1 MSQFCP
7 EWIFAVCSAT
17 TAKEFLSSENSLNSI
32 SRKFAEVL
40 SEKYTEIKYEEI
52 TACAEEILQF
62 LSDLEANE
70 EAVNYIESYIYRRMC
85 FKSSGAERKISG
97 MFSSEL
103 DPVKTNDYSV
113 KNVTK
118 VFRATIFAIRNQT
131 VSDKPPGWTYEEVEG
146 LDWFKNLLDKP
157 TNILDNF

>member
-1 MSQFCP
+1 MTQFCP
-7 EWIFAVCSAT
+7 EWIFGVCSAS

-32 SRKFAEVL
+32 SRKFAEGL
-40 SEKYTEIKYEEI
+40 TEKFNEIKYEEI
-52 TACAEEILQF
+52 SACAEEILQF

-70 EAVNYIESYIYRRMC
+70 DAVNYIDSYIYRRMC

-113 KNVTK
+113 KNVVK
-118 VFRATIFAIRNQT
+118 VFRATIFAIRNNT
-131 VSDKPPGWTYEEVEG
+131 VSDKPPGWDYESVEN
-146 LDWFKNLLDKP
+146 LDWLKDLLDKP
-157 TNILDNF
+157 TDILDNF

>member
-1 MSQFCP
+1 MTKYCP
-7 EWIFAVCSAT
+7 EWIFGICSAA

-32 SRKFAEVL
+32 SRKFSEGL
-40 SEKYTEIKYEEI
+40 SEKFKEIKFEEI

-70 EAVNYIESYIYRRMC
+70 DAVNYIDSYIYRRMC

-103 DPVKTNDYSV
+103 DPVKTNDYAG
-113 KNVTK
+113 KNVAK
-118 VFRATIFAIRNQT
+118 IFRATIFAIRNHT
-131 VSDKPPGWTYEEVEG
+131 LEDMPPGWTYEDVEG
-146 LDWFKNLLDKP
+146 LDWFKDLLNKP

>member
-7 EWIFAVCSAT
+7 EWIFGICSAA

-32 SRKFAEVL
+32 SRKFSEGL
-40 SEKYTEIKYEEI
+40 SEKFTEIKYEEI
-52 TACAEEILQF
+52 TACAEEMLQF

-70 EAVNYIESYIYRRMC
+70 DAVNYIDRYIYRRIC
-85 FKSSGAERKISG
+85 FKSTGAERKISG

-113 KNVTK
+113 KNVAK
-118 VFRATIFAIRNQT
+118 VFRATIFALRNHT
-131 VSDKPPGWTYEEVEG
+131 VTDMPPGWTYEEVEG
-146 LDWFKNLLDKP
+146 LDWLKDLFSKP
-157 TNILDNF
+157 TDILDNF

>member
-1 MSQFCP
+1 MTQFCP
-7 EWIFAVCSAT
+7 EWIFGVCSAS

-32 SRKFAEVL
+32 SRKFAEGL
-40 SEKYTEIKYEEI
+40 TEKFNEIKYEEI
-52 TACAEEILQF
+52 SACAEEILQF

-70 EAVNYIESYIYRRMC
+70 DAVNYIDSYIYRRMC

-103 DPVKTNDYSV
+103 DPVKTNDYAG
-113 KNVTK
+113 KNVAK
-118 VFRATIFAIRNQT
+118 IFRATIFAIRNHT
-131 VSDKPPGWTYEEVEG
+131 LEDMPPGWTYEDVEG
-146 LDWFKNLLDKP
+146 LDWFKDLLNKP

>member
-1 MSQFCP
+1 MSNFCP
-7 EWIFAVCSAT
+7 EWIFATCCSL

-32 SRKFAEVL
+32 SRKYSEGL
-40 SEKYTEIKYEEI
+40 SEKFTDIKFEEI
-52 TACAEEILQF
+52 TTCAEEMLQF
-62 LSDLEANE
+62 LSDLDANE
-70 EAVNYIESYIYRRMC
+70 DAVNYLDRYIYRRMC

-113 KNVTK
+113 KNVVK
-118 VFRATIFAIRNQT
+118 VFRATIFALRNNT
-131 VSDKPPGWTYEEVEG
+131 VTDMPPGWSYEDVEG
-146 LDWFKNLLDKP
+146 LDWLKDLLNKP

>member
-1 MSQFCP
+1 MSEYCP
-7 EWIFAVCSAT
+7 EWIFGICSAAA
-17 TAKEFLSSENSLNSI
+17 AKEFLSSENSLNSI
-32 SRKFAEVL
+32 SRKFSEGL
-40 SEKYTEIKYEEI
+40 SEKFKEIKFEEI

-70 EAVNYIESYIYRRMC
+70 DAVNYIDSYIYRRMC

-103 DPVKTNDYSV
+103 DPVKTNEYST
-113 KNVTK
+113 KNVSK
-118 VFRATIFAIRNQT
+118 VFRATIFAIRNHT
-131 VSDKPPGWTYEEVEG
+131 LEDMPPGWTYEEVEG
-146 LDWFKNLLDKP
+146 LEWFKDLLNKP

>member
-1 MSQFCP
+1 MSNFCP

>member
-1 MSQFCP
+1 MSNFCP
-7 EWIFAVCSAT
+7 EWIFATCCSL

-32 SRKFAEVL
+32 SRKYSEGL
-40 SEKYTEIKYEEI
+40 SEKFADIKFEEI
-52 TACAEEILQF
+52 TSCAEEMLQF

-70 EAVNYIESYIYRRMC
+70 DAVNYFDRYIYRRMC

-113 KNVTK
+113 KNVVK
-118 VFRATIFAIRNQT
+118 VFRATIFALRNNT
-131 VSDKPPGWTYEEVEG
+131 VTDMPPGWTYEDVEG
-146 LDWFKNLLDKP
+146 LDWLKDLLNKP

>member
-1 MSQFCP
+1 MTQFCP
-7 EWIFAVCSAT
+7 EWIFGICSAA

-32 SRKFAEVL
+32 SRKYSEGL
-40 SEKYTEIKYEEI
+40 SEKFNEIKYEEI

-70 EAVNYIESYIYRRMC
+70 DAVNYIDSYIYRRIC
-85 FKSSGAERKISG
+85 FKSSGTERKISG

-103 DPVKTNDYSV
+103 DPVKKNDYSG
-113 KNVTK
+113 KNVAK
-118 VFRATIFAIRNQT
+118 IFRATIFAVRNNT
-131 VSDKPPGWTYEEVEG
+131 LSDKPPGWTFEEVEN
-146 LDWFKNLLDKP
+146 LDWLKELLNKP

>member
-1 MSQFCP
+1 MSNFCP
-7 EWIFAVCSAT
+7 EWIFATCCSL

-32 SRKFAEVL
+32 SRKYSEGL
-40 SEKYTEIKYEEI
+40 SEKFTDIKFEEI
-52 TACAEEILQF
+52 TTCAEEMLQF

-70 EAVNYIESYIYRRMC
+70 DAVNYLDRYIYRRMC

-97 MFSSEL
+97 MFTSEL

-113 KNVTK
+113 KNVVK
-118 VFRATIFAIRNQT
+118 VFRATIFALRNNT
-131 VSDKPPGWTYEEVEG
+131 VTDMPPGWSYEDVEG
-146 LDWFKNLLDKP
+146 LDWLKDLLNKP

>member
-1 MSQFCP
+1 MTQYCP
-7 EWIFAVCSAT
+7 KWIFGICSAA

-32 SRKFAEVL
+32 SRKFSEGL
-40 SEKYTEIKYEEI
+40 SEKFKEIKFEEI

-62 LSDLEANE
+62 LSDLDANE
-70 EAVNYIESYIYRRMC
+70 DAVNYIDSYIYRRMC

-103 DPVKTNDYSV
+103 DPVKTNDYSG
-113 KNVTK
+113 KNVAK
-118 VFRATIFAIRNQT
+118 IFRATIFAIRNHT
-131 VSDKPPGWTYEEVEG
+131 LEDMPPGWTYEDVEG
-146 LDWFKNLLDKP
+146 LDWFKDLLNKP

>member
-7 EWIFAVCSAT
+7 EWIFGVCSAS

-32 SRKFAEVL
+32 SRKFSEVL
-40 SEKYTEIKYEEI
+40 SEKYDEIRFEEI

-70 EAVNYIESYIYRRMC
+70 EAVNYIDSYIYRRMC

-103 DPVKTNDYSV
+103 DPVKTNDYSG
-113 KNVTK
+113 KNVAK
-118 VFRATIFAIRNQT
+118 IFRATIFAIRNHT
-131 VSDKPPGWTYEEVEG
+131 LEDMPPGWSYEDVEG
-146 LDWFKNLLDKP
+146 LDWFQDLLNKP
-157 TNILDNF
+157 TDILDNF

>member
-1 MSQFCP
+1 MTQFCP
-7 EWIFAVCSAT
+7 EWIFAVCSAA

-32 SRKFAEVL
+32 SRKFAETL

-70 EAVNYIESYIYRRMC
+70 DAVNYIDSYIYRRMC
-85 FKSSGAERKISG
+85 FKASGAERKISG

-118 VFRATIFAIRNQT
+118 IFRATIFAIRNST
-131 VSDKPPGWTYEEVEG
+131 LSDKPPGWNYQDVEN
-146 LDWFKNLLDKP
+146 LDWLKDLLDKP

>member
-1 MSQFCP
+1 MSNFCP
-7 EWIFAVCSAT
+7 EWIFSTCCSLA
-17 TAKEFLSSENSLNSI
+17 AKEFLSSENSLNSI
-32 SRKFAEVL
+32 SRKFAEGL
-40 SEKYTEIKYEEI
+40 SEKFNEIKFEEI

-70 EAVNYIESYIYRRMC
+70 DAVNYIDRCVYRRIC
-85 FKSSGAERKISG
+85 FKSSGAARKISG

-118 VFRATIFAIRNQT
+118 IFRATVFALRNNT
-131 VSDKPPGWTYEEVEG
+131 VTDMPPGWTYEEVEG
-146 LDWFKNLLDKP
+146 LDWLKDLFNKP
-157 TNILDNF
+157 TDILDNF

>member
-1 MSQFCP
+1 MSQYCP
-7 EWIFAVCSAT
+7 EWIFGVCSAA

-32 SRKFAEVL
+32 SRKFSEGL
-40 SEKYTEIKYEEI
+40 SEKFKEIKFEEI

-70 EAVNYIESYIYRRMC
+70 DAVNYINSYIYRRMC

-103 DPVKTNDYSV
+103 DPVKTNDYSG
-113 KNVTK
+113 KNVAK
-118 VFRATIFAIRNQT
+118 IFRATIFAIRNHT
-131 VSDKPPGWTYEEVEG
+131 LEDMPPGWTYEDVEG
-146 LDWFKNLLDKP
+146 LDWFKDLLNKP

>member
-7 EWIFAVCSAT
+7 EWIFGVCSAA

-32 SRKFAEVL
+32 SRKFSEVL
-40 SEKYTEIKYEEI
+40 SEKYSEIKFEEI
-52 TACAEEILQF
+52 TACAEDILQF

>member
-1 MSQFCP
+1 MTQFCP
-7 EWIFAVCSAT
+7 EWIFGVCSAA

-32 SRKFAEVL
+32 SRKYSEGL
-40 SEKYTEIKYEEI
+40 SEKFNEIKYEEI

-70 EAVNYIESYIYRRMC
+70 DAVNYIDSYIYRRMC

-103 DPVKTNDYSV
+103 DPVKTYDYSGKKV
-113 KNVTK
+113 AK
-118 VFRATIFAIRNQT
+118 VFRATIFAIRNNT
-131 VSDKPPGWTYEEVEG
+131 LSDKPPGWSFEDVEDLG
-146 LDWFKNLLDKP
+146 WFKDLLNKP
-157 TNILDNF
+157 TDILDNF

>member
-1 MSQFCP
+1 MTQFCP
-7 EWIFAVCSAT
+7 EWIFGVCSAT

-32 SRKFAEVL
+32 SRKFSEGL
-40 SEKYTEIKYEEI
+40 SEKFNEIKYEEI

-70 EAVNYIESYIYRRMC
+70 DAVNYIDSYIYRRIC

-103 DPVKTNDYSV
+103 DPVKTNDYSG
-113 KNVTK
+113 KNVAKT
-118 VFRATIFAIRNQT
+118 FRATIFAIRNNT
-131 VSDKPPGWTYEEVEG
+131 LSDKPPGWSFEDVEN
-146 LDWFKNLLDKP
+146 LDWLKDLLNKP
-157 TNILDNF
+157 TDLLDNF

>member
-7 EWIFAVCSAT
+7 EWIFGVCSAA

-32 SRKFAEVL
+32 SRKFSEVL
-40 SEKYTEIKYEEI
+40 SEKYNEIKFEEI

-70 EAVNYIESYIYRRMC
+70 DAVNYIDSYIYRRMC
-85 FKSSGAERKISG
+85 FKSTGAERKISG

-103 DPVKTNDYSV
+103 DPVKTNDYSG
-113 KNVTK
+113 KNVAKT
-118 VFRATIFAIRNQT
+118 FRATIFAIRNHT
-131 VSDKPPGWTYEEVEG
+131 LEDMPPGWTYDDVEG
-146 LDWFKNLLDKP
+146 LDWFKDLLNKP

>member
-1 MSQFCP
+1 MTQYCP
-7 EWIFAVCSAT
+7 EWIFGICSAA

-32 SRKFAEVL
+32 SRKFSKGL
-40 SEKYTEIKYEEI
+40 SEKFNEIKFEEI

-70 EAVNYIESYIYRRMC
+70 EAVNYIDSYIYRRMC

-103 DPVKTNDYSV
+103 DPVKTNDYSG
-113 KNVTK
+113 KNVAK
-118 VFRATIFAIRNQT
+118 IFRATIFAIRNHT
-131 VSDKPPGWTYEEVEG
+131 LEDMPPGWSYEDVEG
-146 LDWFKNLLDKP
+146 LDWFKDLLNKP
-157 TNILDNF
+157 TDILDNF

>member
-1 MSQFCP
+1 MSNFCP
-7 EWIFAVCSAT
+7 EWIFSACCSL

-32 SRKFAEVL
+32 SRKFSDGL
-40 SEKYTEIKYEEI
+40 SEKYNEIKFEEI
-52 TACAEEILQF
+52 TACAEEMLQF

-70 EAVNYIESYIYRRMC
+70 DAVNYIDRYLYRRIC
-85 FKSSGAERKISG
+85 FKSTGAERKISG

-118 VFRATIFAIRNQT
+118 VFRATVFALRNNT
-131 VSDKPPGWTYEEVEG
+131 VTDMPPGWTYEDVEG
-146 LDWFKNLLDKP
+146 LDWVKDLFNKP

>member
-1 MSQFCP
+1 MSHFCP
-7 EWIFAVCSAT
+7 EWILCVCCGF

-32 SRKFAEVL
+32 SRKFSKGL
-40 SEKYTEIKYEEI
+40 SEKFNEIKFEEI

-70 EAVNYIESYIYRRMC
+70 DAVNYIDRYIYRRIC

-103 DPVKTNDYSV
+103 DPVKTNDYSG
-113 KNVTK
+113 KNVAKT
-118 VFRATIFAIRNQT
+118 FRATIFAIRNHT
-131 VSDKPPGWTYEEVEG
+131 LSDKPPGWSYEDVEN
-146 LDWFKNLLDKP
+146 LDWLKDLLNKP
-157 TNILDNF
+157 TDILDNF